1 MIIKNL
7 IIIFMSVSLSSLMC
21 RYYNIN
27 RITQFEEKVKE
38 LCKKNQELRDNLIE
52 NKNDKLAILKINEY
66 TKYIIDTIDE
76 INNYK
81 YNENIEDIQMIIN
94 ILTEIQDKLNN
105 KLLKNKSIL
114 KENQDIPDRYKNIK
128 INDQSEEIDIGLNT
142 YNDKEEI
149 GLSFTCQ
156 CDCQAKKGT

>member
-81 YNENIEDIQMIIN
+81 YNDNIEDIQMIIN

-142 YNDKEEI
+142 YNDKKEI
-149 GLSFTCQ
+149 GLSVNIIS
-156 CDCQAKKGT
+156 DSSSED

>member
-81 YNENIEDIQMIIN
+81 YNDNIEDIQMIIN

-142 YNDKEEI
+142 YNDKKEI
-149 GLSFTCQ
+149 GLSVNKIS
-156 CDCQAKKGT
+156 DSSSED

>member
-1 MIIKNL
+1 
-7 IIIFMSVSLSSLMC
+7 MC

-81 YNENIEDIQMIIN
+81 YNDNIEDIQMIIN
-94 ILTEIQDKLNN
+94 ILTEI
-105 KLLKNKSIL
+105 
-114 KENQDIPDRYKNIK
+114 
-128 INDQSEEIDIGLNT
+128 
-142 YNDKEEI
+142 
-149 GLSFTCQ
+149 
-156 CDCQAKKGT
+156 

>member
-81 YNENIEDIQMIIN
+81 YNDNIEDIQMIIN

-142 YNDKEEI
+142 YNDKKEI
-149 GLSFTCQ
+149 VLSVNIIS
-156 CDCQAKKGT
+156 DSSSED